1 MPGRAACQLVS
12 GPRPST
18 VRRQLRDSASPYPTA
33 CCPLIKGVCANG
45 IAPGTFKTEMARS
58 QWEDPAMVAW
68 YEQLNPSKP
77 FGDVDEIAAAA
88 VMLASSAGAKLNA
101 KGVTPHGDRNI
112 QRSLARAT

>member
-1 MPGRAACQLVS
+1 
-12 GPRPST
+12 
-18 VRRQLRDSASPYPTA
+18 
-33 CCPLIKGVCANG
+33 
-45 IAPGTFKTEMARS
+45 
-58 QWEDPAMVAW
+58 MVAW